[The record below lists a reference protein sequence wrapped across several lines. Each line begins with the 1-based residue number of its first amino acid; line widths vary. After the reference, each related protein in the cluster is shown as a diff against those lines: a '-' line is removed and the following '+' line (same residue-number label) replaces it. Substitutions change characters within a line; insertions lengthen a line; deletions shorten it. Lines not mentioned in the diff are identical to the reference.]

1 MAEPR
6 KPVVWEDLST
16 GKFHAVNNET
26 GEKVPCDRDG
36 RPLPQFHLG
45 ISGTAT
51 TKARKSLRLKVRAAK
66 PRSLASLLLALI
78 ILQLCTSLT
87 VCFCVYL
94 QDTALNKSLLE
105 PEPARPAVP
114 RGSALQA
121 MKEERVETKGRFYT
135 KLSSEAGLFLKHTLQ
150 SRIDHPELEAERLEE
165 EAKARHKIDE
175 LHKNYEALQAS
186 ASANKTTKVEEKV
199 REVKNISRSEYYSFT
214 ATGVFRP

>member
-1 MAEPR
+1 MGRPDVPKKSMPAKTILQDFAVAEPR

-36 RPLPQFHLG
+36 RPLPQFHLR
-45 ISGTAT
+45 ISGIAS
-51 TKARKSLRLKVRAAK
+51 TKERMKLRLK
-66 PRSLASLLLALI
+66 
-78 ILQLCTSLT
+78 
-87 VCFCVYL
+87 
-94 QDTALNKSLLE
+94 DTALNKSLME
-105 PEPARPAVP
+105 PEPTRPPAP

-121 MKEERVETKGRFYT
+121 LKEDRVETKGRFYT
-135 KLSSEAGLFLKHTLQ
+135 KLPSEAGLFLKATLQ

-186 ASANKTTKVEEKV
+186 ASANK
-199 REVKNISRSEYYSFT
+199 
-214 ATGVFRP
+214 